1 MTSSKRQGQTVK
13 WSWRQPGAKHCP
25 HAAPSNL
32 HSATPSIVLNVK
44 STASLNA
51 PWPREKSNRHHHSYF
66 CFFFPFPVF
75 LGSPGS
81 QSSLTGIQSPSARM
95 KHSYIYIYIFVLFT
109 VTGSNLFLSVC
120 SSTEQQTGAGSIKQ
134 EFCKRSPERET
145 VEEEEDQRL

>member
-1 MTSSKRQGQTVK
+1 MTSSKMQGQTVK

-66 CFFFPFPVF
+66 CFFFHFQF
-75 LGSPGS
+75 F
-81 QSSLTGIQSPSARM
+81 SALRGP
-95 KHSYIYIYIFVLFT
+95 KAPWQEFKAHQQGWNTLIYIFFVLFT

-134 EFCKRSPERET
+134 DFCKRSPERET